1 MNPDT
6 KSQTPLE
13 LLRQAR
19 VAYYDNG
26 DDKACARFLW
36 EATFTSVRQ
45 LATRMGHPC
54 EDQAQA
60 KEFARYLEREQAGK
74 ALYATAS
81 LGFGLYML
89 DHAED
94 GWYSQDPEFALPFS
108 EFPLAIREVTEIVEA
123 FIAETESVK
132 A

>member
-6 KSQTPLE
+6 KSQTPHE
-13 LLRQAR
+13 MLRQAR

-26 DDKACARFLW
+26 DDKACAQFLW
-36 EATFTSVRQ
+36 EATFSSIRE
-45 LATRMGHPC
+45 LAARMGHPC

-60 KEFARYLEREQAGK
+60 KEFARYLEREHGDK
-74 ALYATAS
+74 VRYATAS

-94 GWYSQDPEFALPFS
+94 GWYSQEPEFALPFS

-123 FIAETESVK
+123 FIAET
-132 A
+132 